1 GERIVTT
8 RHQIKVGQKILRYT
22 AHAGL
27 LPIRRNETGEIHG
40 HMFFIA
46 YLLDRLPN
54 EPARPLTFLWNG
66 GPGANSTPVPLS
78 RVGAKRI
85 KSRDDSAET
94 PDCECELED
103 NQATWFD
110 QTDLVFVDPIGAGF
124 SRPTKAEYAAEF
136 YNTLGD
142 IASVAE
148 FVRVYL
154 TRFDA

>member
-1 GERIVTT
+1 MTKLISISILLAATFTFAENAPLVESSGQRIVTT

-66 GPGANSTPVPLS
+66 GPGANSTLVHLS
-78 RVGAKRI
+78 GFGPKRL
-85 KSRDDSAET
+85 K
-94 PDCECELED
+94 
-103 NQATWFD
+103 
-110 QTDLVFVDPIGAGF
+110 
-124 SRPTKAEYAAEF
+124 
-136 YNTLGD
+136 
-142 IASVAE
+142 
-148 FVRVYL
+148 
-154 TRFDA
+154 